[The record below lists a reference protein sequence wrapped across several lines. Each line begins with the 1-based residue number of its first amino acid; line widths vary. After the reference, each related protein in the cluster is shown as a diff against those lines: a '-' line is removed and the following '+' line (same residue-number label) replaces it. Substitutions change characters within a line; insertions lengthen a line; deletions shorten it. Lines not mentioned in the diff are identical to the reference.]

1 MDAAFEYRFPAI
13 RGIQSNREYYIS
25 MCPLRLIPKLFIF
38 DEAELRP
45 ELRAQRTLNKARVPE
60 IAEYIVKNRDSYTF
74 SAITASVDGGIHFE
88 PMSQDAAMTRLGL
101 LRVEMNA
108 RFIINDG
115 QHRRAAIENALKAD
129 PSLGDESIA
138 VVFFHDRGLARSQQM
153 FADLNM
159 HAARPSRSL
168 GLLYEQR
175 DDLALITKEA
185 IPRTKIFRDMVEFE
199 RSTLAERSRKLF
211 TLSAIYG
218 ANKVLTENRP
228 FENRTDVLQF
238 LVEFW
243 DTVGTHMKE
252 WQLIQQGRQTSGE
265 LRRDFI
271 HAHSIALHALGI
283 VGRDLV
289 QQFPKSWKGKLRK
302 LREIDWSRSN
312 TKDWEGRAMLAGAIA
327 KTNSSQ
333 LLTAN
338 YIQKKLGVELTRIVK
353 DAKGASK

>member
-13 RGIQSNREYYIS
+13 RGVQSNREYYVS

-45 ELRAQRTLNKARVPE
+45 ELRAQRTLNKARIPE
-60 IAEYIVKNRDSYTF
+60 IADYIVRNRDSYTF
-74 SAITASVDGGIHFE
+74 SAITASVDGGIKFE
-88 PMSQDAAMTRLGL
+88 AMSQDAVMTRLGL
-101 LRVEMNA
+101 LRIEMNA
-108 RFIINDG
+108 KFIINDG

-185 IPRTKIFRDMVEFE
+185 IPQTRTFRDMVEFE

-218 ANKVLTENRP
+218 ANRVLTENIK
-228 FENRTDVLQF
+228 FDNRSEVLKF

-243 DTVGTHMKE
+243 EAVGTQMKD
-252 WQLIQQGRQTSGE
+252 WQLVQQGRQTSGE

-271 HAHSIALHALGI
+271 HGHAIALHALGL
-283 VGRDLV
+283 VGRDLMR
-289 QQFPKSWKGKLRK
+289 QFPKGWKGKLRG
-302 LREIDWSRSN
+302 LRDIDWSRSN
-312 TKDWEGRAMLAGAIA
+312 VKDWEGTAMLAGTIA
-327 KTNSSQ
+327 KTNSSV

-338 YIQKKLGVELTRIVK
+338 HIQNKLGLTLTRSVK
-353 DAKGASK
+353 EVREGAK